1 MDIFN
6 INVWFGNEVYDVG
19 ECDSEHISL
28 ITLIRATTDE
38 LNGQNEV
45 PNDDC
50 IVWVQ
55 LPWSGERVQ
64 VNSDIELLDHFRVF
78 EDHGLDTIM
87 FELENVYVPN
97 PPGDE
102 EPEVLAQD
110 GGYQPLGWHDLEAEM
125 LNYDGDS
132 EKDDD
137 KDDDEGEGSEGS
149 EAGEGD
155 DNYGQVPIVDED
167 AEDGS
172 DRNDG
177 NDRKEENDGNDDII
191 KECMSL
197 FEGYQ
202 SKSDDE
208 YFSDSELEPDKVKIA
223 KLMKGNPFKKMVG
236 GEIKF
241 HVGQTFDNAVQM
253 REIFREYAIQQGVV
267 LHRVKNDNVRQTY
280 KCLGDGCRWR
290 AHGSRM
296 IDRMTFMI
304 KTLVDEHECHRVYNN
319 KEAKVK
325 WIASKFENL
334 VKANP
339 SIDIKV
345 LGDLLRENYRV
356 SVDVQRLYNAKKKAL
371 AGLAKDHAKCFGLL
385 KRYAY
390 MVNQTNPR
398 SAVHICTQ
406 DPQPTFQR
414 MFLSFEAQKFGFLEG
429 CRPFIGVDGCHLKGP
444 LEECYC
450 LQWPW
455 MQTIHLKYPS
465 SRNLTFMSDRQKG
478 VIQALELHFPF
489 AKRRY
494 CTRHIFANFRLLY
507 KGEHYKKL
515 FWRAT
520 RSCTEF
526 DFNEAMNE
534 IGAIDPVAKS
544 LLQNI
549 KTEHWSRAKSY
560 LELLEFIRRMVMRKF
575 QERKD
580 ECERWNSVLPPRVN
594 AKIMKNS
601 KESRLFTIIAAG
613 NGEYELLGPTGGYG
627 VKLREYSCQCGYW
640 QISGIPCSHA
650 MAAISHYCGKSN
662 GALIPPPRTVQPGRP
677 KTQRKREPDEP
688 PKGGR
693 SGTVSTE
700 TTQPSSSQN
709 ETTQPSSSQP
719 ATTQPSSSQPST
731 TQSQPHSQVIN

>member
-1 MDIFN
+1 
-6 INVWFGNEVYDVG
+6 
-19 ECDSEHISL
+19 
-28 ITLIRATTDE
+28 
-38 LNGQNEV
+38 
-45 PNDDC
+45 
-50 IVWVQ
+50 
-55 LPWSGERVQ
+55 
-64 VNSDIELLDHFRVF
+64 
-78 EDHGLDTIM
+78 
-87 FELENVYVPN
+87 
-97 PPGDE
+97 
-102 EPEVLAQD
+102 
-110 GGYQPLGWHDLEAEM
+110 
-125 LNYDGDS
+125 
-132 EKDDD
+132 
-137 KDDDEGEGSEGS
+137 
-149 EAGEGD
+149 
-155 DNYGQVPIVDED
+155 
-167 AEDGS
+167 
-172 DRNDG
+172 
-177 NDRKEENDGNDDII
+177 
-191 KECMSL
+191 
-197 FEGYQ
+197 
-202 SKSDDE
+202 
-208 YFSDSELEPDKVKIA
+208 
-223 KLMKGNPFKKMVG
+223 MVG

-296 IDRMTFMI
+296 IDNMTFMI

-319 KEAKVK
+319 NEAKVK

-334 VKANP
+334 VKTNP

-385 KRYAY
+385 RRYAY

-414 MFLSFEAQKFGFLEG
+414 MFLSFEAQKLGFLEG

-444 LEECYC
+444 FGGVLLSAVALDANSGLFPLAVCICEKENQVSWEWF
-450 LQWPW
+450 LNNLK
-455 MQTIHLKYPS
+455 IHLKYPS

-494 CTRHIFANFRLLY
+494 CARHIFANFRLLY

-520 RSCTEF
+520 RSCNEF
-526 DFNEAMNE
+526 DFKEAMNE
-534 IGAIDPVAKS
+534 IGAIDPAAKS
-544 LLQNI
+544 WLQNI
-549 KTEHWSRAKSY
+549 KTEHWSRFDYDPIVRCDHVTNNMTEAFNSMLGSHRAKSY

-580 ECERWNSVLPPRVN
+580 ECEQWNSVLPPRVN

-613 NGEYELLGPTGGYG
+613 NGEYQLLGPTGGYG
-627 VKLREYSCQCGYW
+627 VKLREFSCQCGYW

-650 MAAISHYCGKSN
+650 MCCHKPLLWGMIHPLPDQKRWPEVPACVMIEGQTEH
-662 GALIPPPRTVQPGRP
+662 LIPPPCAIQPGRP

-693 SGTVSTE
+693 SGTVVCKLCLQPGHNKRTCKKKKSTE
-700 TTQPSSSQN
+700 TTHPSSSQT

-719 ATTQPSSSQPST
+719 ATTQ
-731 TQSQPHSQVIN
+731 SQPHSQVIN

>member
-1 MDIFN
+1 MTIWCNGYFQYK
-6 INVWFGNEVYDVG
+6 GCG
-19 ECDSEHISL
+19 SEHISL
-28 ITLIRATTDE
+28 ITLIRATIDE

-64 VNSDIELLDHFRVF
+64 VNSDIELLDYFRVF
-78 EDHGLDTIM
+78 EDHGLDTIV

-110 GGYQPLGWHDLEAEM
+110 SGYQPLGWHDLEAEM
-125 LNYDGDS
+125 LNYYGDS

-137 KDDDEGEGSEGS
+137 KDDEEGKASEAS
-149 EAGEGD
+149 EAGEGE

-167 AEDGS
+167 AEDGNDGN

-177 NDRKEENDGNDDII
+177 NEENNGNDDII

-202 SKSDDE
+202 SKCNDE

-253 REIFREYAIQQGVV
+253 REIFREYAILQGVV

-304 KTLVDEHECHRVYNN
+304 KTLVDEHEYHRVYNN

-334 VKANP
+334 VKINP

-345 LGDLLRENYRV
+345 LV
-356 SVDVQRLYNAKKKAL
+356 
-371 AGLAKDHAKCFGLL
+371 
-385 KRYAY
+385 
-390 MVNQTNPR
+390 
-398 SAVHICTQ
+398 
-406 DPQPTFQR
+406 
-414 MFLSFEAQKFGFLEG
+414 
-429 CRPFIGVDGCHLKGP
+429 
-444 LEECYC
+444 
-450 LQWPW
+450 
-455 MQTIHLKYPS
+455 
-465 SRNLTFMSDRQKG
+465 
-478 VIQALELHFPF
+478 
-489 AKRRY
+489 
-494 CTRHIFANFRLLY
+494 
-507 KGEHYKKL
+507 
-515 FWRAT
+515 
-520 RSCTEF
+520 
-526 DFNEAMNE
+526 NE
-534 IGAIDPVAKS
+534 IGAIDPTAKS
-544 LLQNI
+544 WLQNI
-549 KTEHWSRAKSY
+549 KTAHWSRFDYDPIVRCDHVTINMTEAFNSMLGSHRAKSY

-580 ECERWNSVLPPRVN
+580 ECKQWNFVLPPRVN

-627 VKLREYSCQCGYW
+627 VKLRKYSCQCGYW
-640 QISGIPCSHA
+640 QMSGIPCSYA
-650 MAAISHYCGKSN
+650 MAAISHYCGKSV
-662 GALIPPPRTVQPGRP
+662 T
-677 KTQRKREPDEP
+677 
-688 PKGGR
+688 
-693 SGTVSTE
+693 
-700 TTQPSSSQN
+700 
-709 ETTQPSSSQP
+709 
-719 ATTQPSSSQPST
+719 
-731 TQSQPHSQVIN
+731 

>member
-6 INVWFGNEVYDVG
+6 IKVWFRNEVYDVG
-19 ECDSEHISL
+19 ECDSEHISP

-64 VNSDIELLDHFRVF
+64 VNSYIELLDQFRVF
-78 EDHGLDTIM
+78 EDHGLDTIV

-110 GGYQPLGWHDLEAEM
+110 GGYQPLDWHDLEAEM

-137 KDDDEGEGSEGS
+137 KDDEEGEASEGS
-149 EAGEGD
+149 EASEGE
-155 DNYGQVPIVDED
+155 DNYGQVPI
-167 AEDGS
+167 
-172 DRNDG
+172 
-177 NDRKEENDGNDDII
+177 
-191 KECMSL
+191 CMSL

-290 AHGSRM
+290 AHGSHM

-371 AGLAKDHAKCFGLL
+371 AG
-385 KRYAY
+385 
-390 MVNQTNPR
+390 
-398 SAVHICTQ
+398 
-406 DPQPTFQR
+406 
-414 MFLSFEAQKFGFLEG
+414 
-429 CRPFIGVDGCHLKGP
+429 
-444 LEECYC
+444 YC
-450 LQWPW
+450 
-455 MQTIHLKYPS
+455 
-465 SRNLTFMSDRQKG
+465 
-478 VIQALELHFPF
+478 A
-489 AKRRY
+489 
-494 CTRHIFANFRLLY
+494 RHIFANFRLLY

-520 RSCTEF
+520 RSCNEF

-534 IGAIDPVAKS
+534 IGAIDPAAKS
-544 LLQNI
+544 WLQNI
-549 KTEHWSRAKSY
+549 KTEHWSRFDYDPIVRCDHVTNNMTEAFNSMLGSHKAKSY

-580 ECERWNSVLPPRVN
+580 ECEQWNSVLPPRVN

-613 NGEYELLGPTGGYG
+613 NGEYELLGPTEGYG
-627 VKLREYSCQCGYW
+627 VKLMEYSCQCGYW

-650 MAAISHYCGKSN
+650 MTAISHYYGKSVMQK
-662 GALIPPPRTVQPGRP
+662 ITDFVH
-677 KTQRKREPDEP
+677 
-688 PKGGR
+688 
-693 SGTVSTE
+693 
-700 TTQPSSSQN
+700 
-709 ETTQPSSSQP
+709 
-719 ATTQPSSSQPST
+719 
-731 TQSQPHSQVIN
+731 QSLSKSAYL